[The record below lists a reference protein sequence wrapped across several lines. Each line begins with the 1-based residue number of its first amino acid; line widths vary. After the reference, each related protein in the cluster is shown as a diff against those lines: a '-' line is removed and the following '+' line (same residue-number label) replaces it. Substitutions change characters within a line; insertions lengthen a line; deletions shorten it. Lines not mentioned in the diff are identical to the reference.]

1 MNQRRRTMPVFFLC
15 SACLAFARATD
26 DDVCPNGQYRLSRRR
41 RYDWNSRPE
50 DDSDEA
56 RSAARDSVTA
66 AIRNA
71 SVLEIGG
78 PTKTDLYDF
87 MRSVDNVVE
96 RGETAA
102 YFHQPEHPRVE
113 DGRVDGAAYVPNGQP
128 LGQTLQRHGTMLYG
142 VADLAYD
149 AVFASHVLE
158 HFVDPLAALIEWD
171 RVLRPG
177 GALVLVVPWAGG
189 GKIWYD
195 EHKEPATMQELLH
208 LHAVNASFDQLVL
221 RRRAEQILRVAA
233 TPDARHPYVT
243 REQLF
248 SLCPSDGRVGTEEC
262 DVDENLVH
270 WHVWDFDLLEEVVG
284 GCLGYQIRVMS
295 LWNDFHQLVL
305 AFKPPGTVVPVPG
318 TG

>member
-1 MNQRRRTMPVFFLC
+1 MPVMFFLC
-15 SACLAFARATD
+15 SACLAFDRATD
-26 DDVCPNGQYRLSRRR
+26 DDVCPNGQYRLSRRCH
-41 RYDWNSRPE
+41 YDWNSRPE

-113 DGRVDGAAYVPNGQP
+113 DGRVDGAAPWHDAARRSRFS
-128 LGQTLQRHGTMLYG
+128 LRRG
-142 VADLAYD
+142 VRVARLRALCRS
-149 AVFASHVLE
+149 AS
-158 HFVDPLAALIEWD
+158 AIIEWD

-262 DVDENLVH
+262 DVDENRVPR
-270 WHVWDFDLLEEVVG
+270 HVPD
-284 GCLGYQIRVMS
+284 
-295 LWNDFHQLVL
+295 
-305 AFKPPGTVVPVPG
+305 
-318 TG
+318 